1 MRAFFLI
8 VLAGVVGCSSL
19 RDVSRDHLLPIKDP
33 PTVQLAAYRSVQDRD
48 DGQDP
53 ELAVVAAMSGGGHR
67 AANFAMGVL
76 LALETFEADS
86 DTFDLLKEIDYYSTV
101 SGGGFAAGVYMAT
114 LHDHLQLPGGRTGYS
129 LAQALRRNRGRLQ
142 VNLERD
148 YQDTI
153 FGGLLCLRC
162 LGSADAGDIFER
174 KLDRYV
180 LGAKYRDAKRSL
192 TLRDVFRPAGSTE
205 AVRLPYWVANATVYE
220 NGARFQFT
228 PDMLASYGVVGY
240 THHLKKRDLDPACY
254 DLPLAVGLKASASF
268 PVAFPATTLHCAP
281 DADTLNPY
289 LHLMDGG
296 LVDNMGY
303 RTAIELLQQDRAK
316 RKVLLIIDAYKGVSL
331 PHSRSEYSP
340 AGTQVGYRI
349 MNIALDSDHSR
360 MDANVCALLPAG
372 DAVGATPIEVI
383 TLSFDSL
390 RPAPGRQD
398 TDAMIALYHDARAVA
413 TSLNITRR
421 EQQLLMD
428 AGRAA
433 VAAQR
438 DELIRHLLPLK

>member
-1 MRAFFLI
+1 MRAFFLMF
-8 VLAGVVGCSSL
+8 VAGVVGCSSL
-19 RDVSRDHLLPIKDP
+19 RDVSRDHLLPIEDP
-33 PTVQLAAYRSVQDRD
+33 PTVQLDAYRSVQDRD

-53 ELAVVAAMSGGGHR
+53 ELAVAAAMSGGGHR

-76 LALETFEADS
+76 LALESFEADA
-86 DTFDLLKEIDYYSTV
+86 DAFDLLKEIDYLSTV

-129 LAQALRRNRGRLQ
+129 LAHALRRDRGRLQ

-148 YQDTI
+148 YHDTV

-228 PDMLASYGVVGY
+228 PDMLSRYSVIGY
-240 THHLKKRDLDPACY
+240 THHLKKRELDAACY

-268 PVAFPATTLHCAP
+268 PVAFPATTLRCAP
-281 DADTLNPY
+281 VADTLNPY

-303 RTAIELLQQDRAK
+303 RTAIELLRQDRAK
-316 RKVLLIIDAYKGVSL
+316 RKVLLIIDAYKGGSR
-331 PHSRSEYSP
+331 PHSHREHSP

-349 MNIALDSDHSR
+349 MNIALDSDHNR
-360 MDANVCALLPAG
+360 LDANICSLLPAS
-372 DAVGATPIEVI
+372 DAVGQTPIEVI

-398 TDAMIALYHDARAVA
+398 TAAMIALYHEARAVA

>member
-1 MRAFFLI
+1 MRALFL
-8 VLAGVVGCSSL
+8 VLVAGVVGCSSL
-19 RDVSRDHLLPIKDP
+19 RDVSRDHLLPIEDP
-33 PTVQLAAYRSVQDRD
+33 PTVQLDAYRSVQDRD

-53 ELAVVAAMSGGGHR
+53 ELAVAAAMSGGGHR

-76 LALETFEADS
+76 LALESFDVGADS
-86 DTFDLLKEIDYYSTV
+86 FDLLKEIDYLSTV

-114 LHDHLQLPGGRTGYS
+114 LHDHLQRPGGRTGYS
-129 LAQALRRNRGRLQ
+129 LAHALQRDHGRLQ

-148 YQDTI
+148 YHDTV

-162 LGSADAGDIFER
+162 LGAADAGDIFER

-180 LGAKYRDAKRSL
+180 LGAKYREGKRSL
-192 TLRDVFRPAGSTE
+192 TLCDVFRPAGSSE

-228 PDMLASYGVVGY
+228 PDMLSRYSVIGY
-240 THHLKKRDLDPACY
+240 THHLKKHALDAACY

-268 PVAFPATTLHCAP
+268 PVAFPATTLRCAP
-281 DADTLNPY
+281 PADTLNPY

-303 RTAIELLQQDRAK
+303 RTAIELLRQDRAK
-316 RKVLLIIDAYKGVSL
+316 RKVLLIIDAYKGVSR
-331 PHSRSEYSP
+331 PHSRGEYSP

-349 MNIALDSDHSR
+349 MNIALDNDHSR
-360 MDANVCALLPAG
+360 LDANVCALLPAG
-372 DAVGATPIEVI
+372 DAVGQTPIEVI

-390 RPAPGRQD
+390 RPAAGRTD
-398 TDAMIALYHDARAVA
+398 TDAMVALYHDARAVA

-438 DELIRHLLPLK
+438 DELIQYLLPLK